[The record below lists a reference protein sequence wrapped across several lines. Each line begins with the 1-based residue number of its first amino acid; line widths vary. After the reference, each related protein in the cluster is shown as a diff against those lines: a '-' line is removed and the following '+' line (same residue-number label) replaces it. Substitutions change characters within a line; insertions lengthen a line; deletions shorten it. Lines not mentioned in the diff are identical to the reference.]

1 MYNTLYNILRKQRI
15 EIPIIQR
22 DYAQGRED
30 KVYLRERL
38 LGKMIKALQ
47 SKSDNEALSLDFV
60 YGTNEHGATWPL
72 DGQQRLTTLWLL
84 HWYLAVRTNNLA
96 TAKEWLSNFTYE
108 TRTTSRDFCKSLCEL
123 DAEAFN
129 QSGMKLVDFIK
140 NQTWFYSK
148 YKLDPTIQGMLRTLK
163 GTDIPTLKM

>member
-1 MYNTLYNILRKQRI
+1 MYQTLYNILRKERI

-47 SKSDNEALSLDFV
+47 DKKGEEKLSLDFV
-60 YGTNEHGATWPL
+60 YGTNEHGAVWPL

-84 HWYLAVRTNNLA
+84 HWYIAVRTDKLDS
-96 TAKEWLSNFTYE
+96 AKDWLSRFTYE
-108 TRTTSRDFCKSLCEL
+108 TRTTSRDFINNLCNLETQ
-123 DAEAFN
+123 AFK
-129 QSGMKLVDFIK
+129 QSGMKLVDYLMD
-140 NQTWFYSK
+140 QTWFYSK
-148 YKLDPTIQGMLRTLK
+148 YKQDPTIIGML
-163 GTDIPTLKM
+163 